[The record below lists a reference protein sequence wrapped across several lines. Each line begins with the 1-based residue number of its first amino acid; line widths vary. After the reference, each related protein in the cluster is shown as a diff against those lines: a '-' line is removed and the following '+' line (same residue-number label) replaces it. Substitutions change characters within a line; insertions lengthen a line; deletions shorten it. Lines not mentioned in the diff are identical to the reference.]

1 MEFIKIYLF
10 CFLTSLCIFSYGYS
24 LNKTIFKFQI
34 KNIIEYVLIGII
46 FLSFLALFLNFFVS
60 LNLYINTLIFFIG
73 FCLLFLFKESIDLE
87 KTIKK
92 ISIVSLIGFVVFL
105 LDNSNRPD
113 AGLYHLPYI
122 SMLNEEKI
130 IIGSVNLHYRFG
142 FISSLQYLFSIFN
155 NFILGDNGIL
165 IPLTIIFPTILI
177 YFYEEFKIQ
186 KENILK
192 LFSIFAL
199 VFILTAMNRYSGF
212 GNDDPAHMFYLL
224 SIYNIL
230 KFFVS
235 KKNSQ
240 SSFAKITLFTSY
252 TFLIKQF
259 YILILIFPFLIFIT
273 NLKKINLFN
282 SSNIFTFFF
291 ISFWIFKN
299 VLVSSCLL
307 YPVNF
312 TCINSL
318 EWSPSNTQWEAKKAN
333 NEGEAWAKGWP
344 DRIDKSKNFSKYLS
358 DYKWINVWKKNHLKI
373 IIKKLTP
380 ITLFSI
386 LIIIYYLL
394 KFNINNKIIKNKFLS
409 HIFFVNLLLLI
420 IWFFKFPLYRFGA
433 GYLVTTI
440 ILINLIFLQN
450 LEIKDNL
457 KKNVFIVLLL
467 ICTVVIVKH
476 FNRIYK
482 NFDKQYVDY
491 PWPKKNSFT
500 NKNQKNT
507 NLPIMQDNE
516 IIYYVSSP
524 YPLCMHSK
532 APCTTFRNLNLE
544 RKKYPGNYKILVVK

>member
-24 LNKTIFKFQI
+24 LNKTIFKFHI

-73 FCLLFLFKESIDLE
+73 FCLLFLFKKSIDLE
-87 KTIKK
+87 KAIKK

-155 NFILGDNGIL
+155 NFILGDNGVL
-165 IPLTIIFPTILI
+165 IPLTIIFSTILI

-186 KENILK
+186 KESILK

-235 KKNSQ
+235 KNNSQ
-240 SSFAKITLFTSY
+240 SSFAKIILFTSY

-299 VLVSSCLL
+299 ILVSSCLL

-344 DRIDKSKNFSKYLS
+344 DRIDKSKNFSKYLA
-358 DYKWINVWKKNHLKI
+358 DYKWINVWTSNHLKI

-380 ITLFSI
+380 ISLFSI
-386 LIIIYYLL
+386 LIIIYYFLS
-394 KFNINNKIIKNKFLS
+394 FNINNKIIKNKFLS
-409 HIFFVNLLLLI
+409 HIFFVNFLLLI

-457 KKNVFIVLLL
+457 KKNFFIVLLL
-467 ICTVVIVKH
+467 ICTIVSVKH

-500 NKNQKNT
+500 DKNQKNT
-507 NLPIMQDNE
+507 NLPIMQNNE

-524 YPLCMHSK
+524 YPLCMYSK

-544 RKKYPGNYKILVVK
+544 RKKYLGNYKILVVK

>member
-240 SSFAKITLFTSY
+240 SSFAKITLFASY

-467 ICTVVIVKH
+467 ICTVVSVKH

-500 NKNQKNT
+500 DKNQKNT

-524 YPLCMHSK
+524 YSLCMHSK

>member
-24 LNKTIFKFQI
+24 LNKTIFKVQI
-34 KNIIEYVLIGII
+34 KNIIEYVLMGII
-46 FLSFLALFLNFFVS
+46 FLSFLALFLNVFVS

-457 KKNVFIVLLL
+457 KKNFFIVLLL
-467 ICTVVIVKH
+467 ICTVVSVKH

-500 NKNQKNT
+500 DKNQKNT

-524 YPLCMHSK
+524 YSLCMHSK